1 MTYIVAERFPHP
13 IIEKG
18 EAPLVSV
25 YLPTSRSTTESKNN
39 EIRFKN
45 LLKKVESTL
54 ISDYPG
60 KQGEKILSDL
70 KDLAEDKK
78 FWANQLDGLGVL
90 ATSEDVVVYKLQR
103 DVMEYVE
110 VADTFYIKPL
120 LNAYQTDDSFQILA
134 LNKND
139 FTLYE
144 GNRYALRKVEL
155 PEDQRKSLKDVVGY
169 FTDDNHMQ
177 GSSVGL
183 QGSARFGYGGS
194 SRDEEAIDVEKFFR
208 WVDRYIFEN
217 HSKRTELPL
226 ILASLPENHTEF
238 AKISHNDYL
247 TGEGIKKD
255 PQSIDDGDLRKMAWA
270 ILEPDFNN
278 HLEKLSEK
286 YELSKSRELASEDIS
301 EIARAT
307 MEGRV
312 ESLIVNLNKTVPG
325 SIDPSTERLL
335 VEDESGDMLNDLTLL
350 ALKQNAKV
358 YVVTDEKL
366 SLDTGVKAIYRYQK
380 A

>member
-18 EAPLVSV
+18 EAPLVSI
-25 YLPTSRSTTESKNN
+25 YLPTSRLTTESKNN

-54 ISDYPG
+54 ASDYPG

-70 KDLAEDKK
+70 KELAEDKK

-103 DVMEYVE
+103 DVMEFVE

-120 LNAYQTDDSFQILA
+120 LNAYQTDDNFQILA
-134 LNKND
+134 LNKSD

-144 GNRYALRKVEL
+144 GNRYAIRKVDL
-155 PEDQRKSLKDVVGY
+155 PEDQKKSLKDVVGY
-169 FTDDNHMQ
+169 FTEDNNLQ

-194 SRDEEAIDVEKFFR
+194 SRDEEAIDVEKYFR

-238 AKISHNDYL
+238 SKISHNDYL
-247 TGEGIKKD
+247 AVEGIKKD
-255 PQSIDDGDLRKMAWA
+255 PQSLDDGELRKMAWA
-270 ILEPDFNN
+270 VLEPDFNN
-278 HLEKLSEK
+278 HMKKLIEK

-301 EIARAT
+301 EIARAA

-325 SIDPSTERLL
+325 SIDPNTDRLL

>member
-18 EAPLVSV
+18 EAPLVSI
-25 YLPTSRSTTESKNN
+25 YLPTSRLTTESKNN

-45 LLKKVESTL
+45 LLKKVESKL
-54 ISDYPG
+54 LSDYPG
-60 KQGEKILSDL
+60 KKGEKILSDL

-90 ATSEDVVVYKLQR
+90 ATSEDLVVYKLQR

-110 VADTFYIKPL
+110 VSDTFYIKPL

-144 GNRYALRKVEL
+144 GNRYALRKVDL
-155 PEDQRKSLKDVVGY
+155 PEEEQKSLKDVVGY
-169 FTDDNHMQ
+169 FTEDNHMQ

-183 QGSARFGYGGS
+183 KGSARFGYGGS

-208 WVDRYIFEN
+208 WVDRYVTEN
-217 HSKRTELPL
+217 HSKKTEVPL
-226 ILASLPENHTEF
+226 ILATLPENHTEF

-247 TGEGIKKD
+247 SKEGIKKD
-255 PQSIDDGDLRKMAWA
+255 PQSLNEDELRKMAWA
-270 ILEPDFNN
+270 VLEPDFNN
-278 HLEKLSEK
+278 RIEKLNDQ

-301 EIARAT
+301 EIARAA

-312 ESLIVNLNKTVPG
+312 ESLMVNLNKTIPG
-325 SIDPSTERLL
+325 RIDPGTDKLL
-335 VEDESGDMLNDLTLL
+335 MEKESGDMLNDLTLL
-350 ALKQNAKV
+350 ALKQSAKV

-380 A
+380 E

>member
-1 MTYIVAERFPHP
+1 M
-13 IIEKG
+13 
-18 EAPLVSV
+18 
-25 YLPTSRSTTESKNN
+25 
-39 EIRFKN
+39 
-45 LLKKVESTL
+45 
-54 ISDYPG
+54 D
-60 KQGEKILSDL
+60 
-70 KDLAEDKK
+70 
-78 FWANQLDGLGVL
+78 
-90 ATSEDVVVYKLQR
+90 
-103 DVMEYVE
+103 
-110 VADTFYIKPL
+110 
-120 LNAYQTDDSFQILA
+120 
-134 LNKND
+134 
-139 FTLYE
+139 
-144 GNRYALRKVEL
+144 L
-155 PEDQRKSLKDVVGY
+155 PEYHQKSLKDVVGY
-169 FTDDNHMQ
+169 FTEDNHMQ

-194 SRDEEAIDVEKFFR
+194 SRDEEAIDVEKYFR

-238 AKISHNDYL
+238 SKISHNDYL
-247 TGEGIKKD
+247 AAEGIKKD
-255 PQSIDDGDLRKMAWA
+255 PQSLDDGELRKMAWA
-270 ILEPDFNN
+270 VLEPDFNN
-278 HLEKLSEK
+278 HLKKLIEK

-301 EIARAT
+301 EIARAA

-325 SIDPSTERLL
+325 SIDPNTERLL
-335 VEDESGDMLNDLTLL
+335 VEEESGDMLNDLTLL

>member
-18 EAPLVSV
+18 EAPLVSI
-25 YLPTSRSTTESKNN
+25 YLPTSRLTTESKNN

-54 ISDYPG
+54 ASDYPG

-70 KDLAEDKK
+70 KELAEDKK

-103 DVMEYVE
+103 DVMEFVE

-134 LNKND
+134 LNKSD

-144 GNRYALRKVEL
+144 GNRYAIRKVDL
-155 PEDQRKSLKDVVGY
+155 PEDQKKSLKDVVGY
-169 FTDDNHMQ
+169 FTEDNNLQ

-194 SRDEEAIDVEKFFR
+194 SRDEDAIDVEKYFR

-238 AKISHNDYL
+238 SKISHNDYL
-247 TGEGIKKD
+247 AVEGIKKD
-255 PQSIDDGDLRKMAWA
+255 PQSLDDGELRKMAWA
-270 ILEPDFNN
+270 VLEPDFNN
-278 HLEKLSEK
+278 HMKKLIEK

-301 EIARAT
+301 EIARAA

-325 SIDPSTERLL
+325 SIDPNTDRLL

-366 SLDTGVKAIYRYQK
+366 TLDTGVKAIYRYQK

>member
-18 EAPLVSV
+18 EAPLVSI
-25 YLPTSRSTTESKNN
+25 YLPTSRLTTESKNN

-45 LLKKVESTL
+45 LLKKVESKL
-54 ISDYPG
+54 ISVYPG
-60 KQGEKILSDL
+60 KLGEKILSDL

-134 LNKND
+134 LNKSD

-144 GNRYALRKVEL
+144 GNRYAIRKVDL
-155 PEDQRKSLKDVVGY
+155 PEDQHKSLKDVVGY
-169 FTDDNHMQ
+169 FTEDNNLQ

-194 SRDEEAIDVEKFFR
+194 SRDEDAIDVEKYFR

-238 AKISHNDYL
+238 SKVSHNDYL
-247 TGEGIKKD
+247 AAEGIKKD
-255 PQSIDDGDLRKMAWA
+255 PQSLDDSELRKMAWA
-270 ILEPDFNN
+270 VLEPDFNS
-278 HLEKLSEK
+278 HLNKLIEK

-301 EIARAT
+301 EIARAA

-312 ESLIVNLNKTVPG
+312 ECLIVNLNKTVPG
-325 SIDPSTERLL
+325 SIDPNTERLL
-335 VEDESGDMLNDLTLL
+335 VEEESGDMLNDLTLL

>member
-18 EAPLVSV
+18 ETPLVSI

-134 LNKND
+134 LNKSD

-144 GNRYALRKVEL
+144 GNRYAIRKVEL
-155 PEDQRKSLKDVVGY
+155 PEDQHKSLKDVVGY

-194 SRDEEAIDVEKFFR
+194 SRDEEAIDVEKYFR

-217 HSKRTELPL
+217 HSKKSELPL

-238 AKISHNDYL
+238 AKLSHNDYL
-247 TGEGIKKD
+247 TAEGIKKD
-255 PQSIDDGDLRKMAWA
+255 PQSLDDADLRKMAWA
-270 ILEPDFNN
+270 VLEPDFNN
-278 HLEKLSEK
+278 HLKKLMEK
-286 YELSKSRELASEDIS
+286 YELSKSKELASEDIS
-301 EIARAT
+301 EIARAA

-325 SIDPSTERLL
+325 SIDTSTERLL
-335 VEDESGDMLNDLTLL
+335 VEEESGDMLNDLTLL
-350 ALKQNAKV
+350 ALKQSAKV

-366 SLDTGVKAIYRYQK
+366 NLDTGVKAIYRYQK

>member
-18 EAPLVSV
+18 EAPLVSI
-25 YLPTSRSTTESKNN
+25 YLPTSRLTTESKNN

-45 LLKKVESTL
+45 LLKKVESKL
-54 ISDYPG
+54 SEYRG
-60 KQGEKILSDL
+60 KQEDKILRDL
-70 KDLAEDKK
+70 KNLEEDTK

-90 ATSEDVVVYKLQR
+90 ATSEDIVVYKLQR
-103 DVMEYVE
+103 EVMEYVE
-110 VADTFYIKPL
+110 VSDTFYIKPL

-144 GNRYALRKVEL
+144 GNRYALRKVDL
-155 PEDQRKSLKDVVGY
+155 PEEEQKSLKDVVGY
-169 FTDDNHMQ
+169 FTEDNHMQ

-183 QGSARFGYGGS
+183 SGSTRFGYGGS
-194 SRDEEAIDVEKFFR
+194 ARDEEEIDVEKYFR

-217 HSKRTELPL
+217 HSKRTEVPL
-226 ILASLPENHTEF
+226 ILATLPENHTEF
-238 AKISHNDYL
+238 AKVSHNDYL
-247 TGEGIKKD
+247 AKEGIRKD
-255 PQSIDDGDLRKMAWA
+255 PQSLDETQLRKMAWDV
-270 ILEPDFNN
+270 LEPDFNSRI
-278 HLEKLSEK
+278 EKLNDQ

-301 EIARAT
+301 EIARAA

-312 ESLIVNLNKTVPG
+312 DSLIVNLNKTIPG
-325 SIDPSTERLL
+325 RIAPGKDPLL
-335 VEDESGDMLNDLTLL
+335 VEMESGDMLNDLTLL
-350 ALKQNAKV
+350 ALKQSAKV

-366 SLDTGVKAIYRYQK
+366 SLNTGVKAIYRYQK

>member
-18 EAPLVSV
+18 EAPLVSI
-25 YLPTSRSTTESKNN
+25 YLPTSRLTTESKNN

-54 ISDYPG
+54 ASDYPG

-70 KDLAEDKK
+70 KELAEDKK
-78 FWANQLDGLGVL
+78 FWANQLDGLGVI

-134 LNKND
+134 LNKSD

-144 GNRYALRKVEL
+144 GNRYALRKVDL
-155 PEDQRKSLKDVVGY
+155 PEDQQKSLKDVVGY
-169 FTDDNHMQ
+169 FTEDNHMQ

-194 SRDEEAIDVEKFFR
+194 SRDEEAIDVEKYFR
-208 WVDRYIFEN
+208 WVDRYVFEN

-247 TGEGIKKD
+247 AGEGIKKD
-255 PQSIDDGDLRKMAWA
+255 PQSLDDGELRKMAWA
-270 ILEPDFNN
+270 VLEPDFNN
-278 HLEKLSEK
+278 HLKKLIEK

-301 EIARAT
+301 EIARAA

-325 SIDPSTERLL
+325 SIDPNTERLL

-358 YVVTDEKL
+358 YVVTDENL

>member
-18 EAPLVSV
+18 EAPLVSI
-25 YLPTSRSTTESKNN
+25 YLPTSRLTTESKNN

-45 LLKKVESTL
+45 LLKKVESKL
-54 ISDYPG
+54 ISVYPG
-60 KQGEKILSDL
+60 KLGENILSDL

-134 LNKND
+134 LNKSD

-144 GNRYALRKVEL
+144 GNRYAIRKVDL
-155 PEDQRKSLKDVVGY
+155 PEDQHKSLKDVVGY
-169 FTDDNHMQ
+169 FTEDNNLQ

-194 SRDEEAIDVEKFFR
+194 SRDEDAIDVEKYFR

-238 AKISHNDYL
+238 SKVSHNDYL
-247 TGEGIKKD
+247 AAEGIKKD
-255 PQSIDDGDLRKMAWA
+255 PQSLDDSELRKMAWA
-270 ILEPDFNN
+270 VLEPDFNS
-278 HLEKLSEK
+278 HLNKLIEK

-301 EIARAT
+301 EIARAA

-325 SIDPSTERLL
+325 SIDPNTDRLL
-335 VEDESGDMLNDLTLL
+335 VEEESGDMLNDLTLL